1 MKRLKL
7 AFIGIISGLFLGAFL
22 WGVQII
28 TTKYVYTLLI
38 NVDYIPVLKEW
49 NMHPITELVLHL
61 IVSVIVIFVLY
72 AIFKRWDMQCRVL
85 PYVMANG
92 AIGILLYGTT
102 AFSTR
107 TPELLD
113 YFAIFYWII
122 GHLLYGV
129 IVGIFLQKQ
138 KGCPHET

>member
-1 MKRLKL
+1 MKRLSL

-22 WGVQII
+22 WVVQII
-28 TTKYVYTLLI
+28 TTKNVYTLLI

-61 IVSVIVIFVLY
+61 IVSVIVVFLLY
-72 AIFKRWDMQCRVL
+72 AIFKRWNMQYRVL
-85 PYVMANG
+85 PYVLANG
-92 AIGILLYGTT
+92 VIGVLLYGTT

-107 TPELLD
+107 TPDLLD
-113 YFAIFYWII
+113 YFAIFCWIL

-129 IVGIFLQKQ
+129 IVGIFLQKLERM
-138 KGCPHET
+138 PS